1 MSDAP
6 TTDPVLAPPSPGQQ
20 LTAARN
26 ARHLSI
32 DELSQRTKISTSIL
46 RAIEEDRYEALPR
59 VRVYVRGFIRSFA
72 VAVGI
77 EPDPITAQFLDAWE
91 HAHATED

>member
-6 TTDPVLAPPSPGQQ
+6 TTNPGLTPPSPGQQ

-32 DELSQRTKISTSIL
+32 DELSQRTKIRGSIL

-59 VRVYVRGFIRSFA
+59 VRVYVRGFVQSFA
-72 VAVGI
+72 AAVGM

-91 HAHATED
+91 HAQRPDD